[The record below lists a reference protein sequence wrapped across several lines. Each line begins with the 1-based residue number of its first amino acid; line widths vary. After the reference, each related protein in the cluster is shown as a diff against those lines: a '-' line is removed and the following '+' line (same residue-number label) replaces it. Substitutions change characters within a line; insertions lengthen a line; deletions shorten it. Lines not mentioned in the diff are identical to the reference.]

1 MTQSKFEIVERT
13 PEERERRRIE
23 WVEQDAGK
31 LEEEIQRLSST
42 PVAPSR
48 MGRPPTVLP
57 PEIARLVLDDI
68 EQGASIRAVSRKYA
82 RFSRTW
88 LLKALADGSLA
99 AMCKP

>member
-13 PEERERRRIE
+13 PEEREKRRTE
-23 WVEQDAGK
+23 WVEQEAGK

-42 PVAPSR
+42 TVAPSPK
-48 MGRPPTVLP
+48 GRPPTILP
-57 PEIARLVLDDI
+57 PEIARMVVDDI
-68 EQGASIRAVSRKYA
+68 EQGASIRAVSRKYE

-88 LLKALADGSLA
+88 LLKALADGSLS